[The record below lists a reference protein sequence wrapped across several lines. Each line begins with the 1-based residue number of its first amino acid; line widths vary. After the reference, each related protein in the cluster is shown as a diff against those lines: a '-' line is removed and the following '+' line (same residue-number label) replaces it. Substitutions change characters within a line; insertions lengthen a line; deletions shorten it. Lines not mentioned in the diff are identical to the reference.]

1 PQVGIYGMA
10 VEVSGGASIPL
21 TICKSDRYAG
31 FMTNITTNSSSQT
44 PRGASV
50 SESSDKTIT
59 PLQRRVLLGGS
70 VGQFVE
76 LYDLALYGLAAVS
89 LSRLFF
95 PSGSEA
101 AGLLML
107 FATYGVAFFFS
118 PRGGLFLCALG
129 DRMGR
134 SDVL

>member
-1 PQVGIYGMA
+1 MA

-21 TICKSDRYAG
+21 TIGISDRYAG

-50 SESSDKTIT
+50 SEISDKRISTM
-59 PLQRRVLLGGS
+59 QRRGLLCCS

-76 LYDLALYGLAAVS
+76 FYDLALFGIAAVS

-95 PSGSEA
+95 PSVSETV
-101 AGLLML
+101 GLLML
-107 FATYGVAFFFS
+107 FATYGVAFFIR
-118 PRGGLFLCALG
+118 PLRGLFFGALG
-129 DRMGR
+129 
-134 SDVL
+134 